1 MNNMPLYIAIGA
13 ASYEVI
19 LEGEDWYQAEGCVG
33 MVDKEQFTIHL
44 YFDGRPAADCLNT
57 LIHELL
63 HVCYQEYNIKPKCA
77 EERTVTS
84 LGYAMSSLLVQ
95 NPMLLPIFGQLVE
108 EARHVKRSREDR

>member
-1 MNNMPLYIAIGA
+1 MYKLPTHIAIGA
-13 ASYEVI
+13 ASYEVH
-19 LEGEDWYQAEGCVG
+19 LEGEDWYRAHDCVG
-33 MVDKEQFTIHL
+33 MVDKEEFTIHL

-95 NPMLLPIFGQLVE
+95 NPWLLDSFELMVE
-108 EARHVKRSREDR
+108 EARHVKRTRKA